1 VKALK
6 AGAVL
11 LSIWSV
17 VNLLVAVGVTILT
30 LCGRTPIM
38 MLVGDDLGS
47 PRLHSIVYAQAT
59 LCNPCIAALCLLVL
73 VIIWTSLVRR
83 AHWAFWALVG
93 ALAPLQAF
101 GFVSDTYLGNR
112 NLGANLGSSLL
123 LIVALSLCDYGRRQS
138 PRASGYSGV

>member
-1 VKALK
+1 MKTLK
-6 AGAVL
+6 AGALL

-17 VNLLVAVGVTILT
+17 VNLLVAIGVTILT
-30 LCGRTPIM
+30 LRGRTPIIT
-38 MLVGDDLGS
+38 LVGDDPGS
-47 PRLHSIVYAQAT
+47 PRLHAIVYAQAA

-83 AHWAFWALVG
+83 AQWAFWALVA

-101 GFVSDTYLGNR
+101 GFVSDAYLGNR

-123 LIVALSLCDYGRRQS
+123 LVVALSLCDYGRRQS
-138 PRASGYSGV
+138 RYLPELHGR